1 MIKIFQYE
9 CRRLLRNKFF
19 FGLLLILLFY
29 GWQVL
34 NSITILGVSRTAP
47 FSPWSF
53 GDYLSRMVPLLWIGV
68 MFFLTFFTSS
78 KAQRVN
84 ILTDATPVS
93 PRRYAMARCAAALT
107 AAGLL
112 ALVCIGEA
120 VFFYRQ
126 YFGWYNWGQLLS
138 PALITLIPEL
148 IFALGSGWFLGQVR
162 PCLVYVWMSVPFGC
176 IALPLPDALKIWNGQ
191 FFRDY
196 PLTLG
201 TLDPAFC
208 IPAGALIVQCTL
220 FAIGIVLLALC
231 PAHFKRCPA
240 H

>member
-1 MIKIFQYE
+1 MQTLAAE
-9 CRRLLRNKFF
+9 Q
-19 FGLLLILLFY
+19 ILF
-29 GWQVL
+29 
-34 NSITILGVSRTAP
+34 
-47 FSPWSF
+47 WSF
-53 GDYLSRMVPLLWIGV
+53 VDSAVLWMAGTKQHYHFRGVPHCPILSLELWGLPEPYGSSAV
-68 MFFLTFFTSS
+68 DRSHVFLTFFTSG

-162 PCLVYVWMSVPFGC
+162 PCLVYVWMSVPFWY

-196 PLTLG
+196 PLALG

-231 PAHFKRCPA
+231 PAHFKRCQA

>member
-1 MIKIFQYE
+1 
-9 CRRLLRNKFF
+9 
-19 FGLLLILLFY
+19 
-29 GWQVL
+29 
-34 NSITILGVSRTAP
+34 
-47 FSPWSF
+47 
-53 GDYLSRMVPLLWIGV
+53 MVPLLWIGV
-68 MFFLTFFTSS
+68 MFFLTFFTSG

-84 ILTDATPVS
+84 ILTDATPIS
-93 PRRYAMARCAAALT
+93 PRRYAMARYAAALT

-162 PCLVYVWMSVPFGC
+162 PCLVYVWMSVPFWC

>member
-1 MIKIFQYE
+1 
-9 CRRLLRNKFF
+9 
-19 FGLLLILLFY
+19 
-29 GWQVL
+29 
-34 NSITILGVSRTAP
+34 
-47 FSPWSF
+47 
-53 GDYLSRMVPLLWIGV
+53 MVPLLWIGV

-93 PRRYAMARCAAALT
+93 PRRYAMARYAAALT

-112 ALVCIGEA
+112 ALVCIGAA

-162 PCLVYVWMSVPFGC
+162 PCLVYVWMSVPFWC